1 MRNHLA
7 ALADYRVRLLRR
19 LSNQHPEL
27 AAVEGVRLQ
36 WFRVMNVAD
45 PEAADVYV
53 YDEIGGSFG
62 VQASELVNEINEI
75 TAPNINVHIN
85 SPGGDLFDS
94 IAIYNALA
102 KHPAHITTYTDAMA
116 ASGASII
123 AQAGDH
129 RVMMRGSQMMIHDA
143 LALLIGN
150 AADFRTMAT
159 FLDRQSDNIADIYQA
174 RAGGTADEWR
184 ARMLAE
190 TWTFANE
197 TVEMG
202 LADEVYKASDD
213 TAEAAKVEDFTPLE
227 INAHA
232 DKEFA
237 ELFNLLTKRHN
248 TRNRGYKYLGR
259 EAAPAPAAVAPLE
272 LVARA
277 RKVVQAAQAPTAE
290 EIEDRPVYEQLANI
304 LREGLG
310 ANA

>member
-27 AAVEGVRLQ
+27 SAVESVRLQ
-36 WFRVMNVAD
+36 WFRVMNVTD

-62 VQASELVNEINEI
+62 VQASELVNEINGI
-75 TAPNINVHIN
+75 TAPQINVHIN

-102 KHPAHITTYTDAMA
+102 KHPANVTVYVDALA

-123 AQAGDH
+123 AQAGDT
-129 RVMMRGSQMMIHDA
+129 RIMMRGAQMMIHDA
-143 LALLIGN
+143 LAVLIGN

-174 RAGGTADEWR
+174 RAGGSADEWR

-190 TWTFANE
+190 TWTFAGE
-197 TVEMG
+197 TVALG
-202 LADEVYKASDD
+202 LADEVYEASDKPG
-213 TAEAAKVEDFTPLE
+213 EAAAVEDFTALE
-227 INAHA
+227 IDAMA

-237 ELFNLLTKRHN
+237 ELFTLMTKRHT
-248 TRNRGYKYLGR
+248 TRNRGFKYVGR
-259 EAAPAPAAVAPLE
+259 EAAPAPQDRAPVE
-272 LVARA
+272 LVSTVRNA
-277 RKVVQAAQAPTAE
+277 VQGSAANNGNADAHY
-290 EIEDRPVYEQLANI
+290 DRMVAVLK
-304 LREGLG
+304 EGIR